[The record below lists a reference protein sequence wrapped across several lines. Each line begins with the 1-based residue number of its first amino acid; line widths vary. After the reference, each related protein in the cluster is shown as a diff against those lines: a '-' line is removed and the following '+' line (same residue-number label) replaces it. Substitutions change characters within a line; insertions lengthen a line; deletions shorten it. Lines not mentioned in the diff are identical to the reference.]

1 MCSPLAFKIRL
12 LVFSKCFSSVL
23 KVLSSHTLTHR
34 HIIIPIIHVER
45 AARRGAARRGAE
57 VRGAP
62 ATEHRRF
69 EFEES
74 PWKWSLKEVAH
85 SRRAALTPNSQ
96 RPLPG
101 GHPGVQEL
109 GHVLISRGP
118 GRGAVCGRWP
128 RPHIITPIDRARLRE
143 CPPTPVSADGAARRR
158 CTEHGVTS
166 IRCPT
171 RRMYRRHIH
180 VDPRP
185 MEIRNRIRTRTG
197 GPRCAHRF
205 LVSSHTLTAP
215 APGRRGFTP
224 TWVTRGS
231 RASRDGSPHTS
242 VPP

>member
-1 MCSPLAFKIRL
+1 MCSPLGLKIRL

-34 HIIIPIIHVER
+34 HIIILIIHVER
-45 AARRGAARRGAE
+45 LVERAP
-57 VRGAP
+57 RGAP

-74 PWKWSLKEVAH
+74 PWKWSLQEVAH

-143 CPPTPVSADGAARRR
+143 CPPTPVSADGVRADDAPSTVSLRSGARRAE
-158 CTEHGVTS
+158 C
-166 IRCPT
+166 I
-171 RRMYRRHIH
+171 
-180 VDPRP
+180 VD
-185 MEIRNRIRTRTG
+185 
-197 GPRCAHRF
+197 
-205 LVSSHTLTAP
+205 
-215 APGRRGFTP
+215 
-224 TWVTRGS
+224 
-231 RASRDGSPHTS
+231 
-242 VPP
+242 

>member
-1 MCSPLAFKIRL
+1 MCSPLALKIRL

-34 HIIIPIIHVER
+34 HIIIPIIR
-45 AARRGAARRGAE
+45 TAP
-57 VRGAP
+57 RGAP

-74 PWKWSLKEVAH
+74 PWKWSLQEVAH

-143 CPPTPVSADGAARRR
+143 KCPPTPVSADGVRADDAPSTVSLRSGARRAE
-158 CTEHGVTS
+158 C
-166 IRCPT
+166 I
-171 RRMYRRHIH
+171 
-180 VDPRP
+180 VD
-185 MEIRNRIRTRTG
+185 
-197 GPRCAHRF
+197 
-205 LVSSHTLTAP
+205 
-215 APGRRGFTP
+215 
-224 TWVTRGS
+224 
-231 RASRDGSPHTS
+231 
-242 VPP
+242 

>member
-1 MCSPLAFKIRL
+1 MCSPLGLKIRL

-34 HIIIPIIHVER
+34 HIIILIIYVERLVER
-45 AARRGAARRGAE
+45 AP
-57 VRGAP
+57 RGAP

-74 PWKWSLKEVAH
+74 PWKWSLQEVAH

-109 GHVLISRGP
+109 GRVLISRGPSRGP

-143 CPPTPVSADGAARRR
+143 CPPTPVSADGVRADDARSTVSLRSGARRAE
-158 CTEHGVTS
+158 C
-166 IRCPT
+166 I
-171 RRMYRRHIH
+171 
-180 VDPRP
+180 VD
-185 MEIRNRIRTRTG
+185 
-197 GPRCAHRF
+197 
-205 LVSSHTLTAP
+205 
-215 APGRRGFTP
+215 
-224 TWVTRGS
+224 
-231 RASRDGSPHTS
+231 
-242 VPP
+242 